1 MSGLYL
7 ISWVLTRSQVGLL
20 GRSVS
25 FKWWRSWKRPWRTR
39 WKKASLEGRGKV
51 TWDEKKQV
59 KVGEGERYGGKDAKD
74 EEMAFFQKMR
84 MFLLLL
90 RRQWG
95 HLHRNDACDACSG
108 CGGVPL
114 RCYWYSHTR
123 WQGCHEVKFSW
134 CQVDMFFS
142 IDWHLFHAVFSM
154 KGWKTTPKKLHFFA
168 VWTQG
173 DVQICH
179 SATLVD
185 RTGKA
190 PAQLTAS
197 TNMSPWWVSIFS
209 WVSLLSS
216 FFVYTVSLS
225 LSVCTRIIG
234 CMYTFLCKYTH
245 IISLSN
251 YISMECV
258 CVYIY
263 IPVLMYAHS
272 IIIIYIYNYLS

>member
-7 ISWVLTRSQVGLL
+7 ISWVLIGLRLVSWVGLCLSNGGDL
-20 GRSVS
+20 GKGREGHGE
-25 FKWWRSWKRPWRTR
+25 RRPPWRAR
-39 WKKASLEGRGKV
+39 ARV
-51 TWDEKKQV
+51 TWDEKKLV
-59 KVGEGERYGGKDAKD
+59 KVGEGGRYGGKDAKD
-74 EEMAFFQKMR
+74 EEMVFFQKTR

-114 RCYWYSHTR
+114 RCYWYRHTR
-123 WQGCHEVKFSW
+123 WQGCHEVKFLW

-142 IDWHLFHAVFSM
+142 IDWHVFHAVFSM
-154 KGWKTTPKKLHFFA
+154 KGWKKTPKKLHFFA

-185 RTGKA
+185 RMGKPA
-190 PAQLTAS
+190 AQLTAS
-197 TNMSPWWVSIFS
+197 TNMSPWWVSILP

-216 FFVYTVSLS
+216 FFVYTVYLYFY
-225 LSVCTRIIG
+225 IY
-234 CMYTFLCKYTH
+234 MYNWMYVHILMYIYTYH
-245 IISLSN
+245 II
-251 YISMECV
+251 I
-258 CVYIY
+258 
-263 IPVLMYAHS
+263 
-272 IIIIYIYNYLS
+272 